1 MGRGRD
7 DEPWVGR
14 ESIFRKKLNELR
26 TTGRIEL
33 PKAETV
39 NRIKELEQSTYL
51 NNVAYQTAQAG
62 GDERVAL
69 LDGLTELYNYATITR
84 ILGDE
89 LKRGRRYKYPSCVIA
104 VTPDKLEEVRLTNGP
119 LAVDG
124 IYKGTANF
132 LMSTIRDVDIPSR
145 YSSDTFLVIC
155 PNTPL
160 EGGAVLAER
169 VRNNICQSR
178 ISDIGQNW
186 AVTASIGVAEFPAMA
201 QTVDDLINV
210 LGAALQQAKDAGGDR
225 VVLAQVATA

>member
-14 ESIFRKKLNELR
+14 DSIFRKKLNELR
-26 TTGRIEL
+26 STGRIDV

-51 NNVAYQTAQAG
+51 NNVAYQTAQTS
-62 GDERVAL
+62 GDERVSL
-69 LDGLTELYNYATITR
+69 LDGLTELYNNASITR

-89 LKRGRRYKYPSCVIA
+89 IKRGRRYKYASCVIA
-104 VTPDKLEEVRLTNGP
+104 VTPDKLDEITLTNGP

-145 YSSDTFLVIC
+145 YSTDTFVIIC
-155 PNTPL
+155 PNTPMD
-160 EGGAVLAER
+160 GGAILAER
-169 VRNNICQSR
+169 IRNNICQSR

-186 AVTASIGVAEFPAMA
+186 AVTASIAVAEFPA
-201 QTVDDLINV
+201 QGQNVDELINT
-210 LGAALQQAKDAGGDR
+210 LGTALQQAKDAGGDR
-225 VVLAQVATA
+225 VVLAQVAPA